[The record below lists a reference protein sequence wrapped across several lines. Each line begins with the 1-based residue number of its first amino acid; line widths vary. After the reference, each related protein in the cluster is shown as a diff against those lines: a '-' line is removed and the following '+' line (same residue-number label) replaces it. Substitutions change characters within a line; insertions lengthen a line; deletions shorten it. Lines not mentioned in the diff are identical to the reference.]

1 MAKARGFSRR
11 WVEAAQEL
19 YEAKLATY
27 PRTDCPYL
35 PMELRDK
42 AESVMAAIGFEGH
55 EAIDLTRTHVA
66 WDTSKVEAH
75 HGIIHTGQL
84 SENSVLSQNA
94 RNVFSLICESY
105 VRLFMA
111 PEITDPGTTALQEDS
126 LADIAASRATMA
138 DFMGGQIQ
146 TVRRLSET
154 LNLGVNGM
162 RAKNITKA
170 TLSGILLSGTTV
182 EAQAAASNV
191 LTGIQNMVQSS
202 SAGWMSASLS
212 LAQNLFVGL
221 AGIEIAWTGIH
232 WVLKKND
239 LSDFIASFALKMI
252 SILFFYMLLGLA
264 PTWIPMIINSFA
276 QAGQIVGA
284 SGGGGIPPVVTLDPS
299 GVFEQGMT
307 VSGAI
312 WTAFGNA
319 SAAMGIGQT
328 FAGALAT
335 LLGSVFAII
344 AYGLLALQILI
355 TNIESYIIIGGGALL
370 LGFNGSKWTQVF
382 AEKYLGYAVSV
393 GIKLFVLYLIVGL
406 GQNLATTWVT
416 QLGTFT
422 PETVIQVGAAA
433 LIYGAMGI
441 MVPGLAGSMLNGS
454 PSMSLG
460 GMMGGAAAAAGG
472 LAGGAMLG
480 AGLATGGASNLGKLA
495 SLVASGGKDVAGVS
509 NFGSGGAETLAKLG
523 AQASS
528 GSHSS
533 SISGGGAPGGSGAP
547 STGNMDSL
555 GSGTSAGAGSSSGQ
569 NPSLMQAGMESLGQ
583 SQDGIARHEGGSGGI
598 QIRLGHSE

>member
-1 MAKARGFSRR
+1 
-11 WVEAAQEL
+11 
-19 YEAKLATY
+19 
-27 PRTDCPYL
+27 
-35 PMELRDK
+35 
-42 AESVMAAIGFEGH
+42 
-55 EAIDLTRTHVA
+55 
-66 WDTSKVEAH
+66 
-75 HGIIHTGQL
+75 
-84 SENSVLSQNA
+84 
-94 RNVFSLICESY
+94 
-105 VRLFMA
+105 
-111 PEITDPGTTALQEDS
+111 
-126 LADIAASRATMA
+126 
-138 DFMGGQIQ
+138 
-146 TVRRLSET
+146 
-154 LNLGVNGM
+154 M

-335 LLGSVFAII
+335 LLGSIFAII

-406 GQNLATTWVT
+406 GQNLANTWVT

-441 MVPGLAGSMLNGS
+441 MVPGIAGSMLNGS

-460 GMMGGAAAAAGG
+460 SMAGGASVAAGG

-480 AGLATGGASNLGKLA
+480 AGLATGGAGNLGKLA
-495 SLVASGGKDVAGVS
+495 SMVASGGKDGAGAS
-509 NFGSGGAETLAKLG
+509 NFGTGAGATDTLAKL
-523 AQASS
+523 ATQASS
-528 GSHSS
+528 SSKSGGTTPLGETSFSPISGTTNASGAGPAEILSS
-533 SISGGGAPGGSGAP
+533 SPASTATPGGSSDTPDSIGGGAAGASASTDSGGATPTSGSGK
-547 STGNMDSL
+547 D
-555 GSGTSAGAGSSSGQ
+555 
-569 NPSLMQAGMESLGQ
+569 PSLLKTGLDTLGQ
-583 SQDGIARHEGGSGGI
+583 SRDQVGRSEGSSGGI

>member
-1 MAKARGFSRR
+1 
-11 WVEAAQEL
+11 
-19 YEAKLATY
+19 
-27 PRTDCPYL
+27 
-35 PMELRDK
+35 
-42 AESVMAAIGFEGH
+42 
-55 EAIDLTRTHVA
+55 
-66 WDTSKVEAH
+66 
-75 HGIIHTGQL
+75 
-84 SENSVLSQNA
+84 
-94 RNVFSLICESY
+94 
-105 VRLFMA
+105 
-111 PEITDPGTTALQEDS
+111 
-126 LADIAASRATMA
+126 
-138 DFMGGQIQ
+138 
-146 TVRRLSET
+146 
-154 LNLGVNGM
+154 M
-162 RAKNITKA
+162 RADKTIKVI
-170 TLSGILLSGTTV
+170 LPLILLAGVTGN
-182 EAQAAASNV
+182 AQAAASNV

-202 SAGWMSASLS
+202 SSGWMTAALG

-239 LSDFIASFALKMI
+239 LSDFIASFTLKMI
-252 SILFFYMLLGLA
+252 SILFFYMLLQEA
-264 PTWIPMIINSFA
+264 PAWIPLIINSFA

-284 SGGGGIPPVVTLDPS
+284 SGGGGIPVVALDPS
-299 GVFEQGMT
+299 SIFEQGMT

-319 SAAMGIGQT
+319 SATMGIGQT

-335 LLGSVFAII
+335 LLGSIFAIL

-441 MVPGLAGSMLNGS
+441 MVPGIAGSMLNGS

-460 GMMGGAAAAAGG
+460 SMAGGAAVAAGG
-472 LAGGAMLG
+472 LAGAAMAG

-495 SLVASGGKDVAGVS
+495 SMVATGGKDGAGTG
-509 NFGSGGAETLAKLG
+509 NFWASGTETLAKLG

-528 GSHSS
+528 GSQTS
-533 SISGGGAPGGSGAP
+533 SIAGGSVPGGSGAP

-555 GSGTSAGAGSSSGQ
+555 GSGTSAGTGSGYGQ
-569 NPSLMQAGMESLGQ
+569 NSSLMQAGMESLGQ

>member
-1 MAKARGFSRR
+1 
-11 WVEAAQEL
+11 
-19 YEAKLATY
+19 
-27 PRTDCPYL
+27 
-35 PMELRDK
+35 
-42 AESVMAAIGFEGH
+42 
-55 EAIDLTRTHVA
+55 
-66 WDTSKVEAH
+66 
-75 HGIIHTGQL
+75 
-84 SENSVLSQNA
+84 
-94 RNVFSLICESY
+94 
-105 VRLFMA
+105 
-111 PEITDPGTTALQEDS
+111 
-126 LADIAASRATMA
+126 
-138 DFMGGQIQ
+138 
-146 TVRRLSET
+146 
-154 LNLGVNGM
+154 M
-162 RAKNITKA
+162 RADKTIKVI
-170 TLSGILLSGTTV
+170 LPLILLAGVTGN
-182 EAQAAASNV
+182 AQAAASNV

-202 SAGWMSASLS
+202 SSGWMTAALG

-239 LSDFIASFALKMI
+239 LSDFIASFTLKMI
-252 SILFFYMLLGLA
+252 SILFFYMLLQEA
-264 PTWIPMIINSFA
+264 PAWIPLIINSFA

-284 SGGGGIPPVVTLDPS
+284 SGGGGIPVVALDPS
-299 GVFEQGMT
+299 SIFEQGMT

-319 SAAMGIGQT
+319 SATMGIGQT

-335 LLGSVFAII
+335 LLGSIFAIL

-441 MVPGLAGSMLNGS
+441 MVPGIAGSMLNGS

-460 GMMGGAAAAAGG
+460 SMAGGAAVAAGG
-472 LAGGAMLG
+472 LAGAAMAG

-495 SLVASGGKDVAGVS
+495 SMVATGGKDGAGTG
-509 NFGSGGAETLAKLG
+509 NFGTGAGATDTLAKL
-523 AQASS
+523 ATQASS
-528 GSHSS
+528 SSTSGGTTPLGVATASPASGSTNINGGGTAEIPPSS
-533 SISGGGAPGGSGAP
+533 SASTATPGGSSGTPDSIGGGTTGIGASTASGSAAPASRVGTSNAP
-547 STGNMDSL
+547 SL
-555 GSGTSAGAGSSSGQ
+555 LQSGLDT
-569 NPSLMQAGMESLGQ
+569 LGQ
-583 SQDGIARHEGGSGGI
+583 SRDQVGRSEGGSGGI

>member
-1 MAKARGFSRR
+1 M
-11 WVEAAQEL
+11 
-19 YEAKLATY
+19 
-27 PRTDCPYL
+27 
-35 PMELRDK
+35 
-42 AESVMAAIGFEGH
+42 
-55 EAIDLTRTHVA
+55 
-66 WDTSKVEAH
+66 
-75 HGIIHTGQL
+75 
-84 SENSVLSQNA
+84 
-94 RNVFSLICESY
+94 
-105 VRLFMA
+105 
-111 PEITDPGTTALQEDS
+111 TTNWGA
-126 LADIAASRATMA
+126 
-138 DFMGGQIQ
+138 
-146 TVRRLSET
+146 
-154 LNLGVNGM
+154 NGM
-162 RAKNITKA
+162 RADKTIKVI
-170 TLSGILLSGTTV
+170 LPLILLAGVTGN
-182 EAQAAASNV
+182 AQAAASNV

-202 SAGWMSASLS
+202 SSGWMTAALG

-239 LSDFIASFALKMI
+239 LSDFIASFTLKMI
-252 SILFFYMLLGLA
+252 SILFFYMLLQEA
-264 PTWIPMIINSFA
+264 PAWIPLIINSFA

-319 SAAMGIGQT
+319 SATMGIGQT

-335 LLGSVFAII
+335 LLGSIFAIL

-441 MVPGLAGSMLNGS
+441 MVPGIAGSMLNGS

-460 GMMGGAAAAAGG
+460 SMAGGAAVAAGG
-472 LAGGAMLG
+472 LAGAAMAG

-495 SLVASGGKDVAGVS
+495 SMVATGGKDGGG
-509 NFGSGGAETLAKLG
+509 NFGTGAGATDTLAKL
-523 AQASS
+523 ATQASS
-528 GSHSS
+528 SS
-533 SISGGGAPGGSGAP
+533 TSGGTTPLGVATATPEGSSGTPDSIGGGTTGPSASTASGSAAPASWAGTGNAP
-547 STGNMDSL
+547 SL
-555 GSGTSAGAGSSSGQ
+555 LQSG
-569 NPSLMQAGMESLGQ
+569 LDSLGQ
-583 SQDGIARHEGGSGGI
+583 SRDQVGRS
-598 QIRLGHSE
+598 